1 MDLIKQLIQSKKSD
15 SNLSL
20 QDLIQ
25 ELIKYDKLSKSDK
38 FKHITES
45 PILQKQM
52 PIVWSAFN
60 RNQEAFYLLLESA
73 SIIQELLDY
82 RFVLYDD
89 IDNRYSKKEKTQLKI
104 IGNVKKHEF
113 VYHSLISLPKNMN
126 YDSCFFIT
134 EDCDTKIKIAVIDE
148 QKHKT
153 NIYQGTILKDET
165 VSEDTIDIK
174 PFIFTKDVYQI
185 KIKTYSIQG
194 NNDYEY
200 AVLNNGKQTIYVS
213 MPDNDKFN
221 YRYEDKNYVIK
232 ISSQDENLLKFKA
245 SNLNINC
252 EMILKYLPSNFVKE
266 YN

>member
-1 MDLIKQLIQSKKSD
+1 MDLIKQLIQSKKNESQV
-15 SNLSL
+15 SL
-20 QDLIQ
+20 QDLIK
-25 ELIKYDKLSKSDK
+25 ELTKYDKLSKSDK

-60 RNQEAFYLLLESA
+60 KNQEAFYLLLESA

-89 IDNRYSKKEKTQLKI
+89 IDNHYTKKEKTQLKI

-113 VYHSLISLPKNMN
+113 IYHSLVALPKDMT
-126 YDSCFFIT
+126 YEDCFFII
-134 EDCDTKIKIAVIDE
+134 EDYDTKIKIAIIKE
-148 QKHKT
+148 QTNKT
-153 NIYQGTILKDET
+153 DIYQGTISKDET
-165 VSEDTIDIK
+165 VIDNITIK
-174 PFIFTKDVYQI
+174 PFIFTKDNVQI
-185 KIKTYSIQG
+185 TIKTYSIQG

-200 AVLNNGKQTIYVS
+200 AILNNGQKTIYIS
-213 MPDNDKFN
+213 MPDNNTFN
-221 YRYEDKNYVIK
+221 YRYNDENYTIK

-252 EMILKYLPSNFVKE
+252 EMILKYLPSNLC
-266 YN
+266 